1 MLRATVRFSRRTST
15 LASVVGRWSTHPLR
29 TIGCLAGALALTGG
43 LYWAQPP
50 RYEARTDVVV
60 AAIPAFTTQKTVADM
75 SIDSAVR
82 LLTSD
87 QVLGETA
94 RELNYPGGPTGLV
107 SDLTISPVTNSR
119 ILQLYVRNEDPQL
132 ALDAVERLTDGLL
145 TARTDRLEREA
156 ETRRSEIA
164 ARLAAIDDEL
174 ESISSGDGAT
184 TLGKPDVARLV
195 EEQTALEG
203 ERVGISTLPTESGF
217 LSRFPQV
224 SSSPKRPYAPVY
236 IGSGLAIGLCASW
249 LIAPPHRKQSAKRH
263 LRGAS

>member
-1 MLRATVRFSRRTST
+1 MCTRARR
-15 LASVVGRWSTHPLR
+15 WPLL
-29 TIGCLAGALALTGG
+29 G
-43 LYWAQPP
+43 QPP

-60 AAIPAFTTQKTVADM
+60 AAIPAFTTQKTVADL

-94 RELNYPGGPTGLV
+94 RELDYPGGSAGLV
-107 SDLTISPVTNSR
+107 ADLTISPVVNSR
-119 ILQLYVRNEDPQL
+119 ILELYVRNEDSQL
-132 ALDAVERLTDGLL
+132 ALGAVERLTDGLL
-145 TARTDRLEREA
+145 AARTDRLEREA
-156 ETRRSEIA
+156 ETRRNEIG

-174 ESISSGDGAT
+174 ESISSGNGAT
-184 TLGKPDVARLV
+184 TLGKPDVTRLV

-236 IGSGLAIGLCASW
+236 IGSGLAIGLCAAW
-249 LIAPPHRKQSAKRH
+249 LIAPPHRKQSPKR
-263 LRGAS
+263 LQGAS